1 MAFWVPPLKA
11 GNNSA
16 AKIPTIA
23 MTTKSSTSVKPL
35 RERQRARLTGSEN
48 EKFKKLSFPPTTP
61 ERTLPDNTGITRT
74 GEPERE
80 PKRGSPVLVGI
91 LLTEIRGGQTLR
103 TQIEHQP
110 QLPSMKTS
118 SFIKLLSRAGL
129 FPEHLPCAALWAVL
143 GFAAIGQSASAAGTM
158 YYWDT
163 STSANLQ
170 AGNGAWDTSTTL
182 WSSAT
187 GGSNPLIQWVDG
199 NNASFTPTIT
209 TGSTSAVTIGSTV
222 TVGTITNTSTDTTI
236 TGGTLKLG
244 SSAQGTSGSIIT
256 QTSGSL
262 TIGSAV
268 VLDYSSN
275 SRFNLEPYT
284 AGTSLT
290 INGNITQTTAGSQI
304 RASGSTA
311 TSTLTLNGT
320 NSFSGGI
327 NIHTFGA
334 AGTQSNLTIGQS
346 AAVGTG
352 RVVFGFV
359 SAGLNETDVLTANFS
374 SNQTVT
380 NNLGFTGDNLT
391 QIGMV
396 AIINSIGAG
405 TATFNGTMS
414 ASGTGGANSLGG
426 SNGNLTFKLGGTN
439 TGANTFQTAIVN
451 LGTGNAT
458 TVIKQDSGNWVIS
471 GANTYTGS
479 TTVSAGTLALGATGA
494 LGNGTSNTSGLTV
507 SATGAAFDLN
517 GYTPTANVALTLNG
531 TGVSSGGALVNSSA
545 TAAAY
550 AGTVALGSAS
560 SIGGAGNITLSNTIS
575 GAYGLTKVGANT
587 LILTGATNGSTAT
600 TISTGTLQ
608 IGSGGTSGALGS
620 GAVANNGTLAFDR
633 SDSYGG
639 TVNNAISGT
648 GAVTVSGGNL
658 TLGGANTYTGST
670 TVSAGTLAL
679 GATGALGNGTSN
691 TSGLTV
697 SATGAAFDLN
707 GYTPTA
713 NVALTLNGTGVSS
726 GGALVNSSATA
737 AAYAGTVAL
746 GSASSI
752 GGAGNITLSNT
763 ISGAYGLTK
772 VGANTLILTGATN
785 GSTATTISTGTLQIG
800 SGGTSGALGSGAV
813 ANNGTLAFDRSDSYG
828 GTVNN
833 AISGTGAVTVSGGTL
848 TLGGANTYLGTT
860 TVTSGTLILSGS
872 VTSNVTVQSGGT
884 IGGTGTIAGNLL
896 LSSGSHFEFSLTN
909 TLAVNT
915 GTVSFG
921 AGGFGVANLTGL
933 DSSVATG
940 TYQLI
945 SGSINTANLNNLGA
959 LNAFSIGGG
968 KSAYFQN
975 ASLDLVVVPEPATW
989 ALLTFSLTTVMVL
1002 RRRRS

>member
-1 MAFWVPPLKA
+1 
-11 GNNSA
+11 
-16 AKIPTIA
+16 
-23 MTTKSSTSVKPL
+23 
-35 RERQRARLTGSEN
+35 
-48 EKFKKLSFPPTTP
+48 
-61 ERTLPDNTGITRT
+61 
-74 GEPERE
+74 
-80 PKRGSPVLVGI
+80 
-91 LLTEIRGGQTLR
+91 
-103 TQIEHQP
+103 
-110 QLPSMKTS
+110 MKTS

-129 FPEHLPCAALWAVL
+129 FPKHLPCAALWAVL

-209 TGSTSAVTIGSTV
+209 TGSTSAVTIGSSTV

-244 SSAQGTSGSIIT
+244 SSALSTNGSILT

-275 SRFNLEPYT
+275 SRFNLEPFT

-290 INGNITQTTAGSQI
+290 INGNITQTTAGSAI

-311 TSTLTLNGT
+311 TSTLTLNGN

-334 AGTQSNLTIGQS
+334 AGSQSNLTIGQS

-352 RVVFGFV
+352 RVVFGMV
-359 SAGLNETDVLTANFS
+359 NGSVNETDVLTANFS

-414 ASGTGGANSLGG
+414 ASGTGGASALGG

-507 SATGAAFDLN
+507 SATGAALDLN

-620 GAVANNGTLAFDR
+620 GAVAN
-633 SDSYGG
+633 S
-639 TVNNAISGT
+639 
-648 GAVTVSGGNL
+648 
-658 TLGGANTYTGST
+658 
-670 TVSAGTLAL
+670 
-679 GATGALGNGTSN
+679 
-691 TSGLTV
+691 
-697 SATGAAFDLN
+697 
-707 GYTPTA
+707 
-713 NVALTLNGTGVSS
+713 
-726 GGALVNSSATA
+726 
-737 AAYAGTVAL
+737 
-746 GSASSI
+746 
-752 GGAGNITLSNT
+752 
-763 ISGAYGLTK
+763 
-772 VGANTLILTGATN
+772 
-785 GSTATTISTGTLQIG
+785 
-800 SGGTSGALGSGAV
+800 
-813 ANNGTLAFDRSDSYG
+813 GTLAFDRSDSYG

>member
-1 MAFWVPPLKA
+1 M
-11 GNNSA
+11 
-16 AKIPTIA
+16 
-23 MTTKSSTSVKPL
+23 
-35 RERQRARLTGSEN
+35 
-48 EKFKKLSFPPTTP
+48 
-61 ERTLPDNTGITRT
+61 
-74 GEPERE
+74 
-80 PKRGSPVLVGI
+80 
-91 LLTEIRGGQTLR
+91 
-103 TQIEHQP
+103 
-110 QLPSMKTS
+110 
-118 SFIKLLSRAGL
+118 
-129 FPEHLPCAALWAVL
+129 
-143 GFAAIGQSASAAGTM
+143 
-158 YYWDT
+158 
-163 STSANLQ
+163 
-170 AGNGAWDTSTTL
+170 
-182 WSSAT
+182 
-187 GGSNPLIQWVDG
+187 
-199 NNASFTPTIT
+199 
-209 TGSTSAVTIGSTV
+209 
-222 TVGTITNTSTDTTI
+222 
-236 TGGTLKLG
+236 
-244 SSAQGTSGSIIT
+244 
-256 QTSGSL
+256 
-262 TIGSAV
+262 
-268 VLDYSSN
+268 
-275 SRFNLEPYT
+275 
-284 AGTSLT
+284 
-290 INGNITQTTAGSQI
+290 AGS
-304 RASGSTA
+304 
-311 TSTLTLNGT
+311 
-320 NSFSGGI
+320 
-327 NIHTFGA
+327 
-334 AGTQSNLTIGQS
+334 QSNLTIGQS
-346 AAVGTG
+346 AAVGAG
-352 RVVFGFV
+352 RVVFGMV
-359 SAGLNETDVLTANFS
+359 AAGLNETDVLTANFS

-380 NNLGFTGDNLT
+380 NNLGFTGDNLA

-414 ASGTGGANSLGG
+414 ASGTGGAYSLGG

-451 LGTGNAT
+451 LGTGTAT

-517 GYTPTANVALTLNG
+517 GNTPTANVALTLNG

-575 GAYGLTKVGANT
+575 GAYGLTKVGADT

-620 GAVANNGTLAFDR
+620 GAVANSGTLAFH
-633 SDSYGG
+633 
-639 TVNNAISGT
+639 
-648 GAVTVSGGNL
+648 
-658 TLGGANTYTGST
+658 
-670 TVSAGTLAL
+670 
-679 GATGALGNGTSN
+679 
-691 TSGLTV
+691 
-697 SATGAAFDLN
+697 
-707 GYTPTA
+707 
-713 NVALTLNGTGVSS
+713 
-726 GGALVNSSATA
+726 
-737 AAYAGTVAL
+737 
-746 GSASSI
+746 
-752 GGAGNITLSNT
+752 
-763 ISGAYGLTK
+763 
-772 VGANTLILTGATN
+772 
-785 GSTATTISTGTLQIG
+785 
-800 SGGTSGALGSGAV
+800 
-813 ANNGTLAFDRSDSYG
+813 RSDSYG

>member
-143 GFAAIGQSASAAGTM
+143 GFAAIGQSASAATM
-158 YYWDT
+158 SYWDT
-163 STSANLQ
+163 SNSTNLQ

-244 SSAQGTSGSIIT
+244 SSAQSTSGSIIT

-275 SRFNLEPYT
+275 SRFVLEPFT

-311 TSTLTLNGT
+311 TSTLTLNGN

-327 NIHTFGA
+327 NIHTFGV
-334 AGTQSNLTIGQS
+334 AGSQSNLTIGQS

-352 RVVFGFV
+352 RVVFGMV
-359 SAGLNETDVLTANFS
+359 AAGINETDVLTANFS

-426 SNGNLTFKLGGTN
+426 SNGTLTFKLGGTN

-517 GYTPTANVALTLNG
+517 GNTPTANVALTLNG

-620 GAVANNGTLAFDR
+620 GAVANSGTLAFDR

-658 TLGGANTYTGST
+658 TLGGANTY
-670 TVSAGTLAL
+670 
-679 GATGALGNGTSN
+679 
-691 TSGLTV
+691 
-697 SATGAAFDLN
+697 
-707 GYTPTA
+707 
-713 NVALTLNGTGVSS
+713 
-726 GGALVNSSATA
+726 
-737 AAYAGTVAL
+737 
-746 GSASSI
+746 
-752 GGAGNITLSNT
+752 
-763 ISGAYGLTK
+763 
-772 VGANTLILTGATN
+772 
-785 GSTATTISTGTLQIG
+785 
-800 SGGTSGALGSGAV
+800 
-813 ANNGTLAFDRSDSYG
+813 
-828 GTVNN
+828 
-833 AISGTGAVTVSGGTL
+833 
-848 TLGGANTYLGTT
+848 LGTT

-872 VTSNVTVQSGGT
+872 VTSNVTVQSGGM